1 MQRWAGWLR
10 GHFGVAL
17 GVAGTLAVPVVG
29 IVVLRFLFGGA
40 PIDLSAAAVPP
51 GVAAP
56 VVPRPA
62 VTPPEG
68 APTVMPLVTPT
79 PTPTPTPAATPTPT
93 PALNRQVNATDGL
106 NVRVE
111 PTVRAPV
118 ARVLPYQTDVRL
130 TGRQRTSDGL
140 LWVELEPDGW
150 VQVRYLDP

>member
-1 MQRWAGWLR
+1 MERWARWLR

-29 IVVLRFLFGGA
+29 IVVLRFLFDGP
-40 PIDLSAAAVPP
+40 PIDLSAATVPP
-51 GVAAP
+51 SVSAP
-56 VVPRPA
+56 AVPRPA

-93 PALNRQVNATDGL
+93 PTLSREVNATDGL

-111 PTVRAPV
+111 PTVRASV
-118 ARVLPYQTDVRL
+118 ARVLLYQTEVRL
-130 TGRQRTSDGL
+130 TGQQRTSDGL
-140 LWVELEPDGW
+140 LWVELELGGW